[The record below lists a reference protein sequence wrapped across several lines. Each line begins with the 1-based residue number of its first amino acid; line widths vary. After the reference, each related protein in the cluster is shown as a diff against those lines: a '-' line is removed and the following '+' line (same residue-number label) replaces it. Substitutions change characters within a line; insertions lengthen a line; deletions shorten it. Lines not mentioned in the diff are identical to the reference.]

1 MPHFV
6 ADDAADDRRHF
17 SNGEELRPSQP
28 VALARVACWIQERGD
43 RNAGDIVN
51 RGRGVP
57 ALSGDWQRQDPEMRR
72 YGHHLEKWTISE
84 ETGSNGGVRDVG
96 QRSEH
101 PVDKATA
108 GASLA
113 LDG

>member
-6 ADDAADDRRHF
+6 ADDGADDRRHF
-17 SNGEELRPSQP
+17 SNGEELRPSRP

-84 ETGSNGGVRDVG
+84 ETGSNGVG
-96 QRSEH
+96 RY
-101 PVDKATA
+101 
-108 GASLA
+108 GAQTRKHAADNAQLPPH
-113 LDG
+113 